1 MLKLDTIN
9 NRIDKEFCKLKDTYL
24 INEYKECKS
33 VQNEIKKLELILDKY
48 NIETEKKEL
57 ILNDYMQEQKV

>member
-24 INEYKECKS
+24 INEYKECKL
-33 VQNEIKKLELILDKY
+33 VQNDTLCYIIINKY
-48 NIETEKKEL
+48 FN
-57 ILNDYMQEQKV
+57 